1 MCLGIPARIL
11 KIEGSFADVE
21 VGGIKKRISLDLVDD
36 VKVGDYV
43 ILHAG
48 FAIQRLDEDDAKE
61 TLSLL
66 KEIYEVSG

>member
-1 MCLGIPARIL
+1 MCLGIPAKII
-11 KIEGSFADVE
+11 KIEGSFGDAE
-21 VGGIKKRISLDLVDD
+21 IGGLIKRVSLDLVED

-48 FAIQRLDEDDAKE
+48 FAIQKLDEKE
-61 TLSLL
+61 AEHTLSLL